1 MVVWKRRTQT
11 GLILTATLGLL
22 VWISVA
28 PATAQEKAKL
38 IHMSNGKI
46 LVATA
51 VVQDGAWVRATLEG
65 GHEVGIQAALVE
77 FVEDDLGG
85 IAEAVGQNLN
95 VVTSG
100 RFVPRS
106 STFSASRQRN
116 NNPLEGKAGA
126 QGGQPAAGAVTLPG
140 GVARPGVATPGA
152 QPGVQPA
159 QAIPGVQPIQQGIG
173 RNQQPAGS
181 RRRNIGSRR
190 TIDRDN

>member
-1 MVVWKRRTQT
+1 MVVWKRRTQR
-11 GLILTATLGLL
+11 GLILAATLGLL

-51 VVQDGAWVRATLEG
+51 VVQDGAWVRVTLKG
-65 GHEVGIQAALVE
+65 GHEVGIQAVLID

-106 STFSASRQRN
+106 STFSGNRQRT
-116 NNPLEGKAGA
+116 NNPLDQQAGA
-126 QGGQPAAGAVTLPG
+126 QRGQPAAGVVTRPG
-140 GVARPGVATPGA
+140 GVVRCGIASVAC
-152 QPGVQPA
+152 
-159 QAIPGVQPIQQGIG
+159 
-173 RNQQPAGS
+173 
-181 RRRNIGSRR
+181 RR
-190 TIDRDN
+190 